1 MIYHRWCLS
10 PPCIHLHVWCA
21 CNKSQED
28 QRWGECDYSICFA
41 HGYESISR
49 ERGEDWGSVSGTP
62 ITILSDTHSHWLP
75 LLLLNREL
83 SWGPW
88 VFIPGKLGPGEGGGW
103 DWCQTSRGT
112 RSTWGF
118 NDISI
123 SVVWLRGSE
132 RPRHLKG
139 RQWKKTV

>member
-1 MIYHRWCLS
+1 MMSI
-10 PPCIHLHVWCA
+10 PPRIHLHFGVHA
-21 CNKSQED
+21 TNPKRINDGGNVITVSVLHTGTNPFPKKGKE
-28 QRWGECDYSICFA
+28 
-41 HGYESISR
+41 
-49 ERGEDWGSVSGTP
+49 ERGEDWGSVSGTL

-88 VFIPGKLGPGEGGGW
+88 SFIPGKLGPGEGGGW

-123 SVVWLRGSE
+123 SVVWLRGSK
-132 RPRHLKG
+132 RLRHLKG